1 MRRAQG
7 LTLCFYLT
15 LDTEYQIPDTKP
27 MPLKLKS
34 GSVFS
39 FFLVSIVIL
48 AALAAGAYVGL
59 QKLGFLTISQSE
71 EAGGTK
77 FQKDTILRSYD
88 FKDSKG
94 KKKNFVVIKKGE
106 SSGIPVADAYIT
118 DKNLSLTNSVKI
130 EELSGDANL
139 GYAASGVNSLGTR
152 LVFSVSPGDKNKVL
166 MVEITVGDASTI
178 TLIDENGK
186 TVSVSVVD
194 NILKSVENKCKCSFV
209 FDSWKGNDK
218 FLVNVPTQSNGQ
230 YRAVVSAETGQLI
243 NGVEKI

>member
-7 LTLCFYLT
+7 LTLYL
-15 LDTEYQIPDTKP
+15 LDTKYKIPDTEF
-27 MPLKLKS
+27 MPLKLKN
-34 GSVFS
+34 GSILS
-39 FFLVSIVIL
+39 FLIISIVIL
-48 AALAAGAYVGL
+48 AALAVPTYIALG
-59 QKLGFLTISQSE
+59 KLGLIT
-71 EAGGTK
+71 
-77 FQKDTILRSYD
+77 QKDTEEPAGNRFGKETILRSYD

-94 KKKNFVVIKKGE
+94 KKKNFVVVKKSE

-118 DKNLSLTNSVKI
+118 DKSFSLSSAVRI

-152 LVFSVSPGDKNKVL
+152 LVISASPGDKNKVL

-186 TVSVSVVD
+186 AVSVSVVD
-194 NILKSVENKCKCSFV
+194 NILKSVESKCKCSFI

-218 FLVNVPTQSNGQ
+218 FLVKVPTQNNGE
-230 YRAVVSAETGQLI
+230 YRATVSAETGQLI
-243 NGVEKI
+243 NGIEKI